1 MPRATLLIGIA
12 LFSLFGV
19 AQAEVISGGNVRVSF
34 RGWISPQ
41 TLPRTEAVPITLH
54 LAATITPIEGRRP
67 EALERITVEVNRHAV
82 STTRGLPVCPWDRLI
97 SENSRRALAICGDS
111 LIGTGHFSSH
121 IDIPEQAPF
130 PAEGRMLAFKSERN
144 GRPAVAAHVFGKSP
158 VPTSEVL
165 PMTFSRRGEGNFG
178 PIVSVKMPDIGNDWG
193 YVDGFELTLKRRYR
207 YRGRTLSVLSASC
220 PAPADLDEVPFKAAR
235 GVFELADGST
245 LTRVV
250 DGSCKAA
257 E

>member
-1 MPRATLLIGIA
+1 VRRATLLIGVA
-12 LFSLFGV
+12 LCSLLGV

-34 RGWISPQ
+34 RGWISPEK
-41 TLPRTEAVPITLH
+41 LPRTKAAPIALH
-54 LAATITPIEGRRP
+54 LAARITPIEGKRP
-67 EALERITVEVNRHAV
+67 AALERVIVEVNRHAV
-82 STTRGLPVCPWDRLI
+82 ATTRGLPICPWDRLV

-130 PAEGRMLAFKSERN
+130 PADGRMLAFKSERN
-144 GRPAVAAHVFGKSP
+144 GRPAIAAHVFGLRP

-165 PMTFSRRGEGNFG
+165 PMTFGRRGQGNFG
-178 PIVSVKMPDIGNDWG
+178 PIVTVKMPDIGNDWG
-193 YVDGFELTLKRRYR
+193 YVNGFDLTLKRRYS
-207 YRGRTLSVLSASC
+207 YRGRRLSVISATC

-235 GVFELADGST
+235 GVFELADGSN

-250 DGSCKAA
+250 SGSCKAA
-257 E
+257 R